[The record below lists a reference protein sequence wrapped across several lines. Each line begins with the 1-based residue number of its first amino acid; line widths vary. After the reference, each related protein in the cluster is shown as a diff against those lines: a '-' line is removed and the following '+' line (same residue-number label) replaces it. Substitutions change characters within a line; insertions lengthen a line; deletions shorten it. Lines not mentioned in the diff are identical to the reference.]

1 MSGTRKVPQLPQPI
15 ETTRQET
22 LKWVAASAPGLAVD
36 DAELGTSL
44 FAGSVRLVRTV
55 DSHLQ
60 RYGLSSGR
68 FAVLITLGA
77 APEGRHTP
85 SAIAERIAVRRPT
98 VTGIVNGLESAG
110 LVRRSADPTS
120 RRNQLVELT
129 ERGRRL
135 VAEIAPDHFGR
146 LAAAMGSSRR
156 PNGTL
161 CAPRWACWTDSVKS
175 CSTKGM
181 HDARAALRS
190 GPGRTR
196 RQHRRV
202 LSDAHPGFSRPW
214 VYYHYRVR
222 KPAVW
227 TLFAVGVLVVGWA
240 ALRQGTFPLA
250 ALWPLLLLALAT
262 VFTYRLHQEVVFPAV
277 DFRRWHRMRC
287 GCPARRHATGPD
299 RVPGVSKA
307 YPLDYVI
314 HHHIVNDRFGEATVS
329 LTYCAMCRSIIP
341 FDVTDIGPLFVGSFK
356 NANMIVADRRTKTFF
371 QQGTFSSIVGP
382 LHPHTLNMISF
393 QILSWADVKQLEPL
407 PQVVDVTEKDLR
419 PFELPIHGVWRRI
432 LASQATPGLRRE
444 DRDQSMPAR
453 TRVVGVL
460 ESAGRPSPVYVRT
473 SCSSMAW

>member
-1 MSGTRKVPQLPQPI
+1 MM
-15 ETTRQET
+15 
-22 LKWVAASAPGLAVD
+22 LA
-36 DAELGTSL
+36 LL
-44 FAGSVRLVRTV
+44 
-55 DSHLQ
+55 
-60 RYGLSSGR
+60 Y
-68 FAVLITLGA
+68 VLA
-77 APEGRHTP
+77 
-85 SAIAERIAVRRPT
+85 
-98 VTGIVNGLESAG
+98 
-110 LVRRSADPTS
+110 
-120 RRNQLVELT
+120 
-129 ERGRRL
+129 L
-135 VAEIAPDHFGR
+135 VALVVSTGAFY
-146 LAAAMGSSRR
+146 L
-156 PNGTL
+156 TL
-161 CAPRWACWTDSVKS
+161 IPAFPA
-175 CSTKGM
+175 
-181 HDARAALRS
+181 
-190 GPGRTR
+190 
-196 RQHRRV
+196 
-202 LSDAHPGFSRPW
+202 PW

-277 DFRRWHRMRC
+277 DFPPM
-287 GCPARRHATGPD
+287 APD
-299 RVPGVSKA
+299 ALRLPLHDDMQLALIEYQGVSKA

-460 ESAGRPSPVYVRT
+460 ESAGRPSPVYIKDKLLEHGVVKDPETGCYLVAVHGAVNGFRARVDGHDVALSLGADLLLHDKSSATTWDLTGHRVRGRLNANLT
-473 SCSSMAW
+473 PIAVSDEYWFSWKYFHPDTRVIDV